1 MKKII
6 DLTQPIYSGMEVYP
20 GDPLVTI
27 KKLFSYKKQGY
38 VISKLSLGNH
48 TGTHIDA
55 PCHMV
60 EGGKTL
66 SDFPVDYFQ
75 GQAIRYVKKLPKILN
90 PNNKYQTIIIDEINV
105 TKNNIDQMILSNFKP
120 VGFGDTCRWHIPLIK
135 MLLAADVLLVGE
147 LINLNKLPKSFYF
160 SAFPL
165 SLKEGDGSPVR
176 AVAYL

>member
-20 GDPLVTI
+20 GDPPVI
-27 KKLFSYKKQGY
+27 VKKIFSYKKQGY
-38 VISKLSLGNH
+38 VISKLFLGNH

-66 SDFPVDYFQ
+66 SDFPIAYFQ
-75 GQAIRYVKKLPKILN
+75 GKAIRYSKKLPKILN
-90 PNNKYQTIIIDEINV
+90 PNNEYQIIIIGQIDV
-105 TKNNIDQMILSNFKP
+105 TKKIIDQIISSHFKL
-120 VGFGDTCRWHIPLIK
+120 VGFGGKCYWRIPLIK
-135 MLLAADVLLVGE
+135 MLLTANVLLVGE
-147 LINLNKLPKSFYF
+147 LINLDKLPKMFYF

-165 SLKEGDGSPVR
+165 FLQDSDGSPVR
-176 AVAYL
+176 AIAYL